1 MARGFLKKVGIPVL
15 ALACVG
21 GIVLKYNSINDN
33 NVEASVD
40 SEVNVNDEL
49 ENTYIDDGYETPSEE
64 ELEDIQNKKE
74 DIVEESVEDEYTS
87 EKVESENNKENET
100 SKVVEKTGVFQGF
113 ADSNFIEVKLG
124 NEYVTYQ
131 VSSEAKDTL
140 SKKNIEDSITF
151 TISNVNGRHVIT
163 SVK

>member
-15 ALACVG
+15 ALVCVG

-87 EKVESENNKENET
+87 EKLKVKIIKKT
-100 SKVVEKTGVFQGF
+100 RLQKLLKKLVYSKV
-113 ADSNFIEVKLG
+113 SLI
-124 NEYVTYQ
+124 
-131 VSSEAKDTL
+131 
-140 SKKNIEDSITF
+140 
-151 TISNVNGRHVIT
+151 VIL
-163 SVK
+163 

>member
-15 ALACVG
+15 ALVCVG

-131 VSSEAKDTL
+131 VSSEVKDAL

-151 TISNVNGRHVIT
+151 TISNVNGRYVIT

>member
-15 ALACVG
+15 ALVCVG

-33 NVEASVD
+33 NVDASVD

-49 ENTYIDDGYETPSEE
+49 ENTYIDDGYETPSKE
-64 ELEDIQNKKE
+64 ELDGIQNIEE

-131 VSSEAKDTL
+131 VSSEVKDAL

-151 TISNVNGRHVIT
+151 TISNVNGRYIIT